1 MVEALVTHD
10 GGGTAANLRRDRI
23 SPEMRRRIA
32 RHPDPAIR
40 DGHADFVRRMV
51 HREVGIHSG
60 HESTGIQILA
70 RKPTAT

>member
-1 MVEALVTHD
+1 
-10 GGGTAANLRRDRI
+10 
-23 SPEMRRRIA
+23 MRRRIA

-51 HREVGIHSG
+51 DREVGIHSG

-70 RKPTAT
+70 RKPTET